1 MAGDWI
7 KIRSDISRTREVAV
21 GARKLAVSRHEYVGM
36 CVAFWTWADH
46 QTVDGYLPAMTPN
59 DIDSVL
65 DASEG
70 FAETLK
76 AVGWLMQD
84 DGGLL
89 VPNFERHNGTSGKR
103 RAVDAER
110 KRRHR
115 KSKGLEV

>member
-21 GARKLAVSRHEYVGM
+21 GARKLAVDRHAYVGM

-46 QTVDGYLPAMTPN
+46 QTVDGYLPNMTPD
-59 DIDSVL
+59 DIDSVI
-65 DASEG
+65 DAVEG
-70 FAETLK
+70 FADSLK
-76 AVGWLMQD
+76 QVGWLLQD

-110 KRRHR
+110 KRRQR
-115 KSKGLEV
+115 KTKEAQV